1 MHALYIPSLCFLPI
15 SKHNPSLWSPYLTPT
30 IICQLFLKGL
40 ASCHIGR
47 RKIRS
52 RSGKSDQNNRKKNG
66 KESSGH
72 SWIELSSEKRRRRS
86 SWRFVQIN
94 LFQRFAQLAKM
105 LASSSFTQ
113 NMNIAEIGPFPV
125 SYRFVFGLFNKVERK
140 YIQNLTNN
148 WIRTKDL
155 WYQKWLLYYLATA
168 TAQ

>member
-40 ASCHIGR
+40 ASCHIER

-66 KESSGH
+66 EKSSGH

-105 LASSSFTQ
+105 LSSSSFTHSRPL
-113 NMNIAEIGPFPV
+113 IHLF
-125 SYRFVFGLFNKVERK
+125 SVFSIKLKESTDKIWPTTGFEP
-140 YIQNLTNN
+140 
-148 WIRTKDL
+148 RTSGISSDCS
-155 WYQKWLLYYLATA
+155 TI
-168 TAQ
+168 

>member
-105 LASSSFTQ
+105 LSSSSFTHSRPL
-113 NMNIAEIGPFPV
+113 IHLF
-125 SYRFVFGLFNKVERK
+125 SVFSIKLKESTDKIWPTTGFEPR
-140 YIQNLTNN
+140 TSG
-148 WIRTKDL
+148 IRSDCSTI
-155 WYQKWLLYYLATA
+155 
-168 TAQ
+168 